1 MVCPTPRWRAA
12 RLALLLGTGL
22 TLPQLAFGQ
31 AQGEAPSKASCAQ
44 AYESAQESRAS
55 GQLQETRQRL
65 AFCAQTECPSF
76 VQKDCARWLVEVERE
91 LPSVVVTAPGL
102 DAPTAA
108 GVVVKIDGQIVAR
121 GLSGEAV
128 ALDPGSHELVVESP
142 GQVPVMRTI
151 MAQQGVQKRA
161 IEIEF
166 ASLAP
171 PASTEADPGP
181 ESASNLRPYAFAAWG
196 AGAVGLGVFAVLGT
210 LGRAEEDSLR
220 QDCPLLDTTPET
232 VEPGACPSDEI
243 ESRKSDYE
251 SKFVAA
257 DVGLVVGIA
266 GVATGTVLYMLSLDD
281 SSQGGAATESDA
293 AALQFD
299 VSQLRGG
306 AWASVKAQF

>member
-1 MVCPTPRWRAA
+1 MVSETAGWKAA
-12 RLALLLGTGL
+12 RLALLLGAGL
-22 TLPQLAFGQ
+22 MLPQLAFGQ
-31 AQGEAPSKASCAQ
+31 ARDEAPSKASCAQ

-91 LPSVVVTAPGL
+91 LPSVVITAPGL
-102 DAPTAA
+102 DAATAA

-121 GLSGEAV
+121 GLSGEAL

-171 PASTEADPGP
+171 PASTEVDPGP
-181 ESASNLRPYAFAAWG
+181 DTASQLRPYAFAAWG

-220 QDCPLLDTTPET
+220 QDCPLKAPTPEVAT
-232 VEPGACPSDEI
+232 TGVCSGDEI

-251 SKFVAA
+251 KKFVAA

-266 GVATGTVLYMLSLDD
+266 GAATGTVLYVLSLDD
-281 SSQGGAATESDA
+281 SPEDDAAAESDA
-293 AALQFD
+293 AAVQFD
-299 VSQLRGG
+299 VSPMRGG
-306 AWASVKAQF
+306 AWASVRGQF